1 MTVLV
6 QISDPH
12 FGTEQP
18 PVVRA
23 LADWVRAQAPE
34 LLLLT
39 GDITQRATA
48 AQFAA
53 ARAFVDGLGV
63 ARCLVIPGNHDIPL
77 FALWAR
83 LFSPYRRYA
92 AAFGTDLAPVIER
105 PDCLVLGLNTT
116 RWWRHENGE
125 VSPRQIAELTRRLAR
140 ASPAQLRIVAVHQPV
155 AVTRPE
161 DDKNLLRGHAA
172 LVRQASEAGADLVL
186 GGHIHLPYALRLP
199 TARTTWAV
207 QAGTAVSSRVRAGA
221 PNSVNLIRGPVIGA
235 GGARSCTLERWDHDA
250 RTGRF
255 EPAQVRTLE
264 LSPMPFAPTTSPAA
278 SHSDAG

>member
-18 PVVRA
+18 QVARA
-23 LADWVRAQAPE
+23 LADWVRHQAPDV
-34 LLLLT
+34 LLLT

-48 AQFAA
+48 AQFSA
-53 ARAFVDGLGV
+53 ARAFIDGLEV
-63 ARCLVIPGNHDIPL
+63 QRWLAIPGNHDIPL

-83 LFSPYRRYA
+83 LAGPYRRYA
-92 AAFGTDLAPVIER
+92 AAFGRELAPVIER
-105 PDCLVLGLNTT
+105 PDCLVLGVNTT
-116 RWWRHENGE
+116 RWWRHKNGE
-125 VSPRQIAELTRRLAR
+125 VSARQLAHSTRRLAR

-155 AVTRPE
+155 AVTRRE
-161 DDKNLLRGHAA
+161 DEQNLLRGHALLA
-172 LVRQASEAGADLVL
+172 QRWSEAGVDLIL
-186 GGHIHLPYALRLP
+186 GGHIHLPYAARLP
-199 TARTTWAV
+199 TARATWAV

-221 PNSVNLIRGPVIGA
+221 PNSVNLIRGPVFGE

-264 LSPMPFAPTTSPAA
+264 LSPMPLAPAPA
-278 SHSDAG
+278 SRTDAD

>member
-23 LADWVRAQAPE
+23 LADWVRAQAPDV
-34 LLLLT
+34 LLLT

-63 ARCLVIPGNHDIPL
+63 AQCLAIPGNHDIPL

-83 LFSPYRRYA
+83 LFSPYGRYA
-92 AAFGTDLAPVIER
+92 AAFGAGLAPVVER

-116 RWWRHENGE
+116 RWWRHEKGE
-125 VSPRQIAELTRRLAR
+125 VSQRQIEDITRRLGR
-140 ASPAQLRIVAVHQPV
+140 ASPTQLRIVAVHQPV

-161 DDKNLLRGHAA
+161 DEKNLLRGHGA
-172 LVRQASEAGADLVL
+172 LARQASEAGADLVL

-199 TARTTWAV
+199 TPRAAWAV

-255 EPAQVRTLE
+255 ELAQVRTLE
-264 LSPMPFAPTTSPAA
+264 LSPMPTGPSAAPSNP
-278 SHSDAG
+278 HAG

>member
-23 LADWVRAQAPE
+23 LADWVRAQAPDV
-34 LLLLT
+34 LLLT

-53 ARAFVDGLGV
+53 ARHFVDGLGV
-63 ARCLVIPGNHDIPL
+63 AQCLAIPGNHDIPL

-83 LFSPYRRYA
+83 LFAPYRRYA
-92 AAFGTDLAPVIER
+92 TAFGTELAPVVER

-125 VSPRQIAELTRRLAR
+125 VSQRQIADVTRRLAR

-161 DDKNLLRGHAA
+161 DEKNLLRGHAA
-172 LVRQASEAGADLVL
+172 LAQHASQAGADLVL
-186 GGHIHLPYALRLP
+186 GGHIHLPYALRLS
-199 TARTTWAV
+199 AEHAIWAV

-221 PNSVNLIRGPVIGA
+221 PNSVNLIRGPVIGVD
-235 GGARSCTLERWDHDA
+235 GARSCTLERWDHDA

-264 LSPMPFAPTTSPAA
+264 LSPMPSALPAA
-278 SHSDAG
+278 ASPLHAR

>member
-23 LADWVRAQAPE
+23 LADWVRAQAPDV
-34 LLLLT
+34 LLLT

-53 ARAFVDGLGV
+53 ARAFVDALGV
-63 ARCLVIPGNHDIPL
+63 AQCLTVPGNHDIPL

-83 LFSPYRRYA
+83 LFAPYRRYA
-92 AAFGTDLAPVIER
+92 AAFGAELAPVVER

-125 VSPRQIAELTRRLAR
+125 VSPRQIEDIARRLGR

-161 DDKNLLRGHAA
+161 DRKNLLRGHAA
-172 LVRQASEAGADLVL
+172 LVRQASQAGADLVL

-199 TARTTWAV
+199 TGRAAWAV

-221 PNSVNLIRGPVIGA
+221 PNSVNLIRGPVIGV

-264 LSPMPFAPTTSPAA
+264 LSPMPTGPSAA
-278 SHSDAG
+278 SSNPHAG

>member
-23 LADWVRAQAPE
+23 LADWVRAQAPDV
-34 LLLLT
+34 LLLT

-53 ARAFVDGLGV
+53 ARRFVDGVGV
-63 ARCLVIPGNHDIPL
+63 AQCLAIPGNHDIPL

-83 LFSPYRRYA
+83 LFAPYRRYA
-92 AAFGTDLAPVIER
+92 AAFGADLSPVVER

-125 VSPRQIAELTRRLAR
+125 VSHKQIADITRRLAR
-140 ASPAQLRIVAVHQPV
+140 ASPAQLRLVAVHQPV

-161 DDKNLLRGHAA
+161 DEKNLLRGHAA
-172 LVRQASEAGADLVL
+172 LAQHASQAGADLVL
-186 GGHIHLPYALRLP
+186 GGHIHLPYALRLS
-199 TARTTWAV
+199 TERATWAV

-221 PNSVNLIRGPVIGA
+221 PNSVNLIRGPVIGVD
-235 GGARSCTLERWDHDA
+235 GARSCTLERWDHDA

-264 LSPMPFAPTTSPAA
+264 LSPMPSVLSAAPSHPHAA
-278 SHSDAG
+278 

>member
-18 PVVRA
+18 PVLRA
-23 LADWVRAQAPE
+23 LADWVRAQAPDV
-34 LLLLT
+34 LLLT

-63 ARCLVIPGNHDIPL
+63 AQCLAIPGNHDIPL

-83 LFSPYRRYA
+83 LFSPYGRYA
-92 AAFGTDLAPVIER
+92 AAFGADLAPVVER

-125 VSPRQIAELTRRLAR
+125 VSQRQIEDIARRLGR

-161 DDKNLLRGHAA
+161 DEKNLLRGHAA

-186 GGHIHLPYALRLP
+186 GGHIHLPYALRLH
-199 TARTTWAV
+199 TARAAWAV

-221 PNSVNLIRGPVIGA
+221 PNSVNLIRGPVIGG

-255 EPAQVRTLE
+255 EPAQVRALE
-264 LSPMPFAPTTSPAA
+264 LSPMPTGPSAA
-278 SHSDAG
+278 SSNPHAG